1 MAHTLRPYRDYS
13 EHDVVNLFAF
23 DGAQDANGVIATAG
37 TVVKVAGNG
46 FQPVADKSLGGG
58 TGFLGTIP
66 VDLGGTLSIP
76 GLSNVVSNRYVL
88 TAKVE
93 AANSG
98 SAPLGVTLISTQ
110 ELDENGEK
118 LVFNPRKAAEKGV
131 VISGQAVPVLTR
143 GIIVYSGTE
152 IDNAASV
159 GAGVF
164 ISNLNAGELSTVDST
179 ANGATPANKVGTL
192 LSKPVQNIALIKLN
206 F

>member
-179 ANGATPANKVGTL
+179 ANGATPTNKVGTL

>member
-23 DGAQDANGVIATAG
+23 DGAQNADGVIATAG

-131 VISGQAVPVLTR
+131 VISGQGVPVLTR
-143 GIIVYSGTE
+143 GIIVYSGSE
-152 IDNAASV
+152 IDNAANV
-159 GAGVF
+159 GAGVY

-179 ANGATPANKVGTL
+179 AAGATPTNKVGTL
-192 LSKPVQNIALIKLN
+192 LSKPVNKIALVKLN

>member
-46 FQPVADKSLGGG
+46 FQPVTDSTALGG

-88 TAKVE
+88 TAKVQ

-98 SAPLGVTLISTQ
+98 SAPLGITLMSTQ

-131 VISGQAVPVLTR
+131 VISGQGVPVLTR
-143 GIIVYSGTE
+143 GMIVYSGSE
-152 IDNAASV
+152 ISAGV
-159 GAGVF
+159 GDGVF
-164 ISNLNAGELSTVDST
+164 ISNLTAGELSTVNST
-179 ANGATPANKVGTL
+179 AGGATPANKVGTL
-192 LSKPVQNIALIKLN
+192 LSKPVNGIALVKLN